1 MKCFVKYRGVGG
13 ADCGEQHLADGR
25 RAGVAR
31 RHLLLLR
38 AGDGPAVRHQVAAA
52 GRRRAAAAHRHAAA
66 VAQQHAP
73 LSFVT
78 PLCRF
83 AGSTRCFSLFD
94 QLLFVNQ
101 LLLIFSEY
109 VENFD

>member
-83 AGSTRCFSLFD
+83 AGSTRFSPFSISYS
-94 QLLFVNQ
+94 FVNQ
-101 LLLIFSEY
+101 L
-109 VENFD
+109 